1 MLFLKKIFIIFI
13 CAVLCFLTFQEMEAK
28 KIKQAHKI
36 ESTDNTKGRKK
47 RGNLNKKRKRIAAH
61 ASCLLSQND
70 SLSISF
76 EADSIKFSGYDKPVT
91 ASKESFHIINTSD
104 IAIKKVGIRITYFD
118 LKNRMLHLR
127 EETVDCH
134 VPAGETRLTAISSW
148 DLQHT
153 FFYYLGPEPKRVA
166 TPYKVV
172 IELLW
177 VEI

>member
-1 MLFLKKIFIIFI
+1 MLFLKKTYIFLL
-13 CAVLCFLTFQEMEAK
+13 CTVLYFLTFQEGEAK
-28 KIKQAHKI
+28 KIRQVHKI
-36 ESTDNTKGRKK
+36 ESTEKTKGRKK
-47 RGNLNKKRKRIAAH
+47 KGNSNNKKKRIAAH
-61 ASCLLSQND
+61 ASYLLSQND

-91 ASKESFHIINTSD
+91 ASKESFHIINTSE
-104 IAIKKVGIRITYFD
+104 ITIKKVGIRITYFD

-127 EETVDCH
+127 EETVDCY

-153 FFYYLGPEPKRVA
+153 FFYYLGPEPRRVA